1 MKERV
6 IQTHSLTVGYG
17 NRSVVSEINID
28 MLKGQ
33 FVSILGPN
41 GSGKTTT
48 LRTLAGL
55 LSPLKGAVY
64 LNGRNISEL
73 SQSEFARSLAVVLT
87 GHLSPGLL
95 TGFEFVSLGRY
106 PYTDFLGRL
115 KKEDIEKIEESLRLV
130 NGSDLSQR
138 YFNELSDGERQKL
151 IFARALAQEPEVI
164 ILDEPTLHL
173 DLKHR
178 LELIG
183 ILQNFCR
190 KKGITV
196 IVSLHDVDLAMKVSD
211 VVLLVKDGKI
221 LGYGQPDEI
230 LKEDTIAR
238 LYDLNSARFN
248 SQLGTIELRSEGE
261 GEEVFV
267 VAGGGT
273 GTPIFRFLS
282 KNGFRITTG
291 ILHENDID
299 ACIADS
305 MGALVIMEDAF
316 QEIKESS
323 YRKAIEIIKKVEY
336 IIDSGFPVGSLN
348 RRNMELLRDSI
359 DMGKR
364 ILSFRKTRDLSDS
377 LIDSN
382 KVIYFDTLNTLLKRL
397 KNS

>member
-1 MKERV
+1 M
-6 IQTHSLTVGYG
+6 
-17 NRSVVSEINID
+17 
-28 MLKGQ
+28 
-33 FVSILGPN
+33 
-41 GSGKTTT
+41 
-48 LRTLAGL
+48 
-55 LSPLKGAVY
+55 
-64 LNGRNISEL
+64 
-73 SQSEFARSLAVVLT
+73 
-87 GHLSPGLL
+87 
-95 TGFEFVSLGRY
+95 
-106 PYTDFLGRL
+106 
-115 KKEDIEKIEESLRLV
+115 
-130 NGSDLSQR
+130 
-138 YFNELSDGERQKL
+138 
-151 IFARALAQEPEVI
+151 
-164 ILDEPTLHL
+164 
-173 DLKHR
+173 
-178 LELIG
+178 
-183 ILQNFCR
+183 
-190 KKGITV
+190 

-323 YRKAIEIIKKVEY
+323 YRKAIEIIKKIEY

>member
-6 IQTHSLTVGYG
+6 IQTHRLAVGYG

-73 SQSEFARSLAVVLT
+73 SQSESARSLAVVLT

-348 RRNMELLRDSI
+348 
-359 DMGKR
+359 
-364 ILSFRKTRDLSDS
+364 
-377 LIDSN
+377 
-382 KVIYFDTLNTLLKRL
+382 
-397 KNS
+397 